1 MTTAD
6 QPIGAF
12 LSAVASAAVTPSGGS
27 VAAVAGAAGAA
38 LCEMACLHTVD
49 KEGDGDVE
57 AELTDAGEEFAAC
70 RQRLLTLADED
81 VAAVERVGAASDAP
95 ESGEDPQAAAK
106 AATEIPRE
114 TAETC
119 LDVLDAAEAV
129 AAGGNRNA
137 IADAVTGAFLAGAAL
152 RACVWTVRTNLGTID
167 DAAFVAETRERID
180 GIERA
185 ADARL
190 ERVQA
195 TAAERR

>member
-1 MTTAD
+1 MTVAD
-6 QPIGAF
+6 EPIGAF
-12 LSAVASAAVTPSGGS
+12 LSAVASEAVTPSGGS

-38 LCEMACLHTVD
+38 LCEMACLHTVGKD
-49 KEGDGDVE
+49 GYGDVE
-57 AELTDAGEEFAAC
+57 AELADAGEEFAAC
-70 RQRLLTLADED
+70 RQRLLMLADDD
-81 VAAVERVGAASDAP
+81 VAAVERVGAAFDAP
-95 ESGEDPQAAAK
+95 DSGVDPQAAAR
-106 AATEIPRE
+106 AATAVPRE

-129 AAGGNRNA
+129 TAEGNRNA
-137 IADAVTGAFLAGAAL
+137 VADAATGAFLAHAAL
-152 RACVWTVRTNLGTID
+152 RACVWTVRANLGTID
-167 DAAFVAETRERID
+167 DAAFVSETRERVD

>member
-1 MTTAD
+1 VTVAD
-6 QPIGAF
+6 EPIGAF
-12 LSAVASAAVTPSGGS
+12 LSAVASEVVTPSGGS

-38 LCEMACLHTVD
+38 LCEMACLHTVG
-49 KEGDGDVE
+49 KEGYGDVE
-57 AELTDAGEEFAAC
+57 SELADAGEEFAAC
-70 RQRLLTLADED
+70 RRRLLALADED
-81 VAAVERVGAASDAP
+81 VAAVERVGAAFDAP
-95 ESGEDPQAAAK
+95 DSGEDPQAAAR
-106 AATEIPRE
+106 AATEVPRE

-129 AAGGNRNA
+129 AARGNRNA
-137 IADAVTGAFLAGAAL
+137 VADAVTGAFLAGAAL
-152 RACVWTVRTNLGTID
+152 RACVWTVRANLETID
-167 DAAFVAETRERID
+167 DAAFVSETRKRVD